1 MSSLRD
7 AFDELGELD
16 MNNIGSWP
24 AWAHI
29 GAIILVAAAILGVGA
44 WYFVLPKQAT
54 LKELQQQEQK
64 LKQTFINRHAQV
76 ASYADY
82 KQQLITIRQR
92 FGKQLDKLP
101 KQSEVS
107 DLLNDVSQ
115 KRLVSGLQ
123 EQLFKPRDPVIK
135 DFYVILPN
143 AMTVTGKYHQLAE
156 FVSRVAAM
164 SRIVTINAVNI
175 TPVDG
180 ATAGTLRMNMTINTY
195 RYRSDGG
202 DESK

>member
-1 MSSLRD
+1 MSSLSD
-7 AFDELGELD
+7 AFEELGELD

-24 AWAHI
+24 VWAHV
-29 GAIILVAAAILGVGA
+29 GAIILIATVILGTGT
-44 WYFVLPKQAT
+44 WYFVLPEKDT
-54 LKELQQQEQK
+54 LHDLQQQEQK
-64 LKQTFINRHAQV
+64 LQQTFINRHGKV

-82 KQQLITIRQR
+82 KQQLATIRKR

-101 KQSEVS
+101 KQSEVP

-115 KRLVSGLQ
+115 KRLASGLK
-123 EQLFKPRDPVIK
+123 EQLFKPLDPVQK

-143 AMTVTGKYHQLAE
+143 AMTVTGKFHQLAE

-164 SRIVTINAVNI
+164 SRIVTINNVSIA
-175 TPVDG
+175 PVDG
-180 ATAGTLRMNMTINTY
+180 AAPGMLRMNMTINTY

-202 DESK
+202 AGK